1 MRWSSSL
8 AAVVCS
14 VVASTLDI
22 ELPVGVPRSIVEFR
36 QKHPYQSR
44 AISHCRRT
52 VKIRSSSNDADDIS
66 DEFLAG
72 IKQAN
77 EGGTLYLP
85 KDELFIIGK
94 PLDLTFLNDIH
105 VRIDGEIKVYLL

>member
-8 AAVVCS
+8 AAVACS
-14 VVASTLDI
+14 VVVSTLAI
-22 ELPVGVPRSIVEFR
+22 ELPAGVPRSIVEFR
-36 QKHPYQSR
+36 QKHPYRAR
-44 AISHCRRT
+44 AISHCRRI
-52 VKIRSSSNDADDIS
+52 VKIRSSSNDTDDIS

-94 PLDLTFLNDIH
+94 PLDLTFLNNIH
-105 VRIDGEIKVYLL
+105 VRIDGEIKACLL